1 MNLRKLE
8 LKDFERGY
16 LHLLSYLTHV
26 GEVSQEGYITRFQE
40 IQKLYPYLQIWV
52 LEEPEKK
59 KIIGS
64 ATLLLEPKF
73 IHSCSKVGH
82 IEDVVID
89 SRYQGKGLG
98 KVIVEKL
105 KEICRE
111 EGCYKVILDCSEK
124 NRTFYEKCGF
134 ENKNIQMSCYFE

>member
-1 MNLRKLE
+1 MNIRRLQLE
-8 LKDFERGY
+8 DFERGY

-26 GEVSQEGYITRFQE
+26 GEGHYITRFQE

-52 LEEPEKK
+52 MEEPEKK
-59 KIIGS
+59 KIVGS
-64 ATLLLEPKF
+64 ATLLIEPKF
-73 IHSCSKVGH
+73 IHGCSKVGH

-89 SRYQGKGLG
+89 ARYQGKGLG

-105 KEICRE
+105 KEICKE

-124 NRTFYEKCGF
+124 NRMFYEKCGF
-134 ENKNIQMSCYFE
+134 ENKNLQMSCYFE